1 MCLKRQG
8 EAFGLEQI
16 SLGYRP
22 LSFNSKHKTHT
33 KEREREKKN
42 RGRKD
47 RKKVQETE
55 RESGE
60 IGNIYL

>member
-22 LSFNSKHKTHT
+22 LSFNSKYTHT
-33 KEREREKKN
+33 NTQEREREKKKETE
-42 RGRKD
+42 RFKD
-47 RKKVQETE
+47 RKIE
-55 RESGE
+55 RK
-60 IGNIYL
+60 